1 MLASVD
7 RNALYT
13 RYCILHTV
21 PRFNNPSG
29 TFDNDQYML
38 DITTSGDNAAFESF
52 MDTWLGNCGN
62 ECTSRVDYA
71 CTPCVPESV
80 PTAP

>member
-1 MLASVD
+1 
-7 RNALYT
+7 
-13 RYCILHTV
+13 
-21 PRFNNPSG
+21 
-29 TFDNDQYML
+29 ML